1 MGQIG
6 LPELIVAAI
15 VGVMGLGVLAALVIG
30 IVFVVR
36 LLRRRNTER

>member
-36 LLRRRNTER
+36 LLRRRNPAR